1 MKQFTYK
8 AREKTGNPVTG
19 TIESMSESAAAKTL
33 QARGLFVLSIIEK
46 RQFNL
51 TGLFKRLNGA
61 SEQDV
66 AVFTRLLA
74 TMLATGLPLTDAL
87 TDLSM
92 QFKSPYF
99 REVIQSLLRD
109 VQSGTSLSEAMT
121 RFPLVFNNLYINL
134 MKAGEASGKVDE
146 ALQRL
151 AETLEEQL
159 DFKAKIKGAMT
170 YPAIVTTATFAISI
184 FMLTTIIPKIADVY
198 KEYGSSLPLPT
209 RILIGISNGITNYW
223 WFWIG
228 VVALLV
234 FFFRTIRKNPVGEY
248 STNNLLLRMPVFG
261 KMNEEV
267 AYTILCKTL
276 GTLIASG
283 VAILDAIKIVAA
295 IMDNNYIRG
304 GLLSASR
311 SVEKGLPFSLALKRD
326 GTFPQMMVQLV
337 AIGEETGTLDQSFL
351 RVAKFYQDSA
361 ERRVKTL
368 TTALEPFLLLL
379 MGLMVGGLAIAVL
392 LPMFNLVNVVK

>member
-8 AREKTGNPVTG
+8 AREKSGNPVTG
-19 TIESMSESAAAKTL
+19 TIESVSESAAAKTL
-33 QARGLFVLSIIEK
+33 QSRGLFVLSIVEK
-46 RQFNL
+46 RQFSL
-51 TGLFKRLNGA
+51 GGFFKKLNGV

-74 TMLATGLPLTDAL
+74 TMLSTGLPLTDAL
-87 TDLSM
+87 TDLTM
-92 QFKSPYF
+92 QFRAPYF
-99 REVIQSLLRD
+99 REIIQSLLRD

-170 YPAIVTTATFAISI
+170 YPVIVTTATLAISI
-184 FMLTTIIPKIADVY
+184 FMLTTIIPKIASVY
-198 KEYGSSLPLPT
+198 KDYGSSLPLPT
-209 RILIGISNGITNYW
+209 RVLISFSDILTNYW
-223 WFWIG
+223 WLWIG
-228 VVALLV
+228 VIGLIV

-267 AYTILCKTL
+267 SYTILCKTL

-304 GLLSASR
+304 GLISASR
-311 SVEKGLPFSLALKRD
+311 AVEKGLPFSLALKRD

-379 MGLMVGGLAIAVL
+379 MGVMVGGLAIAVL

>member
-8 AREKTGNPVTG
+8 AREKSGNPVTG
-19 TIESMSESAAAKTL
+19 TIESVSESAAAKTL
-33 QARGLFVLSIIEK
+33 QSRGLFVLSIVEK
-46 RQFNL
+46 RQFSL
-51 TGLFKRLNGA
+51 GGFFKKLNGV

-74 TMLATGLPLTDAL
+74 TMLSTGLPLTDAL
-87 TDLSM
+87 TDLTM
-92 QFKSPYF
+92 QFRAPYF
-99 REVIQSLLRD
+99 REIIQSLLRD

-170 YPAIVTTATFAISI
+170 YPVIVTTATLAISI
-184 FMLTTIIPKIADVY
+184 FMLTTIIPKIASVY
-198 KEYGSSLPLPT
+198 KDYGSSLPLPT
-209 RILIGISNGITNYW
+209 RVLIGFSDILTNYW
-223 WFWIG
+223 WLWIG
-228 VVALLV
+228 VIGLIV

-304 GLLSASR
+304 GLISASR
-311 SVEKGLPFSLALKRD
+311 AVEKGLPFSLALKRD

-379 MGLMVGGLAIAVL
+379 MGVMVGGLAIAVL